1 MGRTPKFTKAVKI
14 QACKDY
20 ACGKGSL
27 ISIAREM
34 GAAYSSVREWYYAYQ
49 IHGETAFNHSDA
61 NKSYTKIFKE
71 SIVNE
76 YLSGI
81 ASAEDLGA
89 KYNITIR
96 TIRKWI
102 NMYYNGIEIKDY
114 DPKGDIYTMK
124 SRKTTFEERIE
135 IVKWV
140 IDNDM
145 NYKVAADNNAIKY
158 ALIYQWVQKYLKG
171 GAEGLKHKTR
181 GPKKQ
186 SVIGESSLSEVE
198 RLKSELEREKAL
210 RERAEFRLELFKKKK
225 NLHKK
230 DALESNS

>member
-1 MGRTPKFTKAVKI
+1 M
-14 QACKDY
+14 
-20 ACGKGSL
+20 
-27 ISIAREM
+27 
-34 GAAYSSVREWYYAYQ
+34 REWYYAYK
-49 IHGETAFNHSDA
+49 IHGETAFSHSDT

-76 YLSGI
+76 YLSGKV
-81 ASAEDLGA
+81 SAEDLGA

-102 NMYYNGIEIKDY
+102 NMYYNGIEIRDY
-114 DPKGDIYTMK
+114 DPKGEIYTMK
-124 SRKTTFEERIE
+124 SRKTTFEQRIE

-140 IDNDM
+140 IDNNM
-145 NYKVAADNNAIKY
+145 NCKAAADNNGIKY
-158 ALIYQWVQKYLKG
+158 ALIYQWVQKYLKS

-186 SVIGESSLSEVE
+186 SAIDESSLSEVE
-198 RLKSELEREKAL
+198 RLKLELEREKTL

-230 DALESNS
+230 DALKNNS